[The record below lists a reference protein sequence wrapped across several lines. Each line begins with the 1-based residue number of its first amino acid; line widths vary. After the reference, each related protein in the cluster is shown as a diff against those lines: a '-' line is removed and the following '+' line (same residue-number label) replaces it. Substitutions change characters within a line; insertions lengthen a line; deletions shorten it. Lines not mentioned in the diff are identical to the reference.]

1 MGEEQSTEHAGL
13 TWTIE
18 DAEAVWDALVRIV
31 AADPGVMMVQADRI
45 QDLALDLIS
54 ARSVTKFPP
63 SVRRLDQGSRPAARG
78 TA

>member
-1 MGEEQSTEHAGL
+1 MGEKQSTERTLAA
-13 TWTIE
+13 WTIE

-63 SVRRLDQGSRPAARG
+63 SVCRLD
-78 TA
+78 